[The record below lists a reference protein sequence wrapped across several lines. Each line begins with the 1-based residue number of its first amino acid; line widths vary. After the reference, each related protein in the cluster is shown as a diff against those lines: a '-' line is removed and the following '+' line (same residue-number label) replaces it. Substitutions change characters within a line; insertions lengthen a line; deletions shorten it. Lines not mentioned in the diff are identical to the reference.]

1 MSYQN
6 WGLDEYRGGW
16 DFGGQERRDQAASLA
31 LFYAKRGERNL
42 SYCLYLRP
50 FRSVN
55 RLTAQIAPIQVVGS
69 RYLDFESILRKAV
82 EGLNGASYVRGSAY
96 MHLVALSTTRC
107 PFSAPAW
114 SAPRTRSGVTTSLLS
129 RRPCG

>member
-16 DFGGQERRDQAASLA
+16 DFGGQERRDQAATLA
-31 LFYAKRGERNL
+31 LFHAKRGVRNL

-50 FRSVN
+50 FGSVN
-55 RLTAQIAPIQVVGS
+55 RLTAQSAPIQVVGS

-82 EGLNGASYVRGSAY
+82 ERLDGNYYAPVRRICTSSPSA
-96 MHLVALSTTRC
+96 HTRC
-107 PFSAPAW
+107 PFSAPA
-114 SAPRTRSGVTTSLLS
+114 
-129 RRPCG
+129 